1 LRPVD
6 VDDLLVH
13 EVGAQEDLVGPLLEF
28 LDVDPGRGELG
39 AGCIERAD
47 GAPWHED
54 RATVGLDHQAR
65 HGRVL
70 VLDRNDEVR
79 DLANL
84 LVVPISNRPADRFA
98 QVEHPGPPAE
108 LVHRAQS
115 RRDGELCMRRAG
127 AGPKRHQTAS
137 CSIVATSGTAR
148 TNGVGDA
155 AAWRMG
161 VQVVVAATGS
171 RGASQQVD
179 GWCAAGPTPGTGS
192 DASDLESPAS
202 GTAWLDGEH
211 SEDRWS
217 A

>member
-1 LRPVD
+1 MEVPGEDPETSFEAKTAHQAGGTDVDGHEAEPTVDLVQTEVVDANHLAAVD

-13 EVGAQEDLVGPLLEF
+13 EISAQEDLVGPLLEL
-28 LDVDPGRGELG
+28 LDVDPGRGELS
-39 AGCIERAD
+39 AGSVERPD
-47 GAPWHED
+47 GAPWQED
-54 RATVGLDHQAR
+54 QAAIGLDHQAR

-137 CSIVATSGTAR
+137 YSIVATWGPPAR
-148 TNGVGDA
+148 TA
-155 AAWRMG
+155 SMTRP
-161 VQVVVAATGS
+161 
-171 RGASQQVD
+171 RG
-179 GWCAAGPTPGTGS
+179 GWAFRLS
-192 DASDLESPAS
+192 SPS
-202 GTAWLDGEH
+202 W
-211 SEDRWS
+211 
-217 A
+217 